1 MKWFRRKTVEL
12 FPAAAE
18 IGAMIGMKNKTIRK
32 EMAFLGFYVG
42 MAYQIINDLLD
53 YSEDSSKLDK
63 NISDD
68 LGEGKTI
75 LPWIY
80 SKQKA
85 NSWKIKLIRETLKR
99 GSLKNLFFIMQ
110 IISDTKAQE
119 YTQQYALQ
127 EIEKAKI

>member
-1 MKWFRRKTVEL
+1 
-12 FPAAAE
+12 
-18 IGAMIGMKNKTIRK
+18 MKNKTIRK

-75 LPWIY
+75 LP
-80 SKQKA
+80 
-85 NSWKIKLIRETLKR
+85 
-99 GSLKNLFFIMQ
+99 
-110 IISDTKAQE
+110 
-119 YTQQYALQ
+119 
-127 EIEKAKI
+127 